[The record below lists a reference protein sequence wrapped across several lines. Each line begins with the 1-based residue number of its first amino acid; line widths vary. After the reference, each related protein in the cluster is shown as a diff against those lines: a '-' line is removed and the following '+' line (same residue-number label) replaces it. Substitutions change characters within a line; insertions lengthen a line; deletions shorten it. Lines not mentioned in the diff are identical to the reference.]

1 MEQAQLVIFENRKE
15 RSMMCADVAHDWDN
29 QKDIFGKET
38 EKLLCTCQKLFRATM
53 DHEEE
58 DTERLLRKIYGIAKY
73 HHVRIVWNKSRPDYF
88 IVYGK
93 GWFKKRRLA
102 LIQC

>member
-58 DTERLLRKIYGIAKY
+58 DTERLLRKIYGIIMSGLY
-73 HHVRIVWNKSRPDYF
+73 GISPDRTISLYTVRGGS
-88 IVYGK
+88 
-93 GWFKKRRLA
+93 KKDD
-102 LIQC
+102 